1 MSDPGFV
8 HLHVHSFYSLLDGLA
23 RPSDIAATAASLGQ
37 KAVALTDHGAMYG
50 IVEFSRACIEKGVK
64 PIIGTEAY
72 ITEFG
77 RPMGGRDKMK
87 DKQNYHM
94 LLLAENEVG
103 YKNLIKLSSLA
114 QTEGFYHKPR
124 IDHELLAK
132 YSEGIIATSGC
143 MAAEIP
149 SLLNDEHH
157 TPDEVEAER
166 RLNWYLDVFGRDR
179 YFIEFQEHSIAP
191 LQKLNYKLR
200 QLADRNHVRMI
211 ATNDSHYARSTDTL
225 AHDMIL
231 CINMQTTLSDT
242 NRMSMAT
249 GEYYIKSLDEMKSA
263 LSYLEL
269 PDDAF
274 YSTGEIADR
283 CNVNV
288 EYPDFAFP
296 DIKIPDGYN
305 YDSYLEELTWKG
317 AESRYGDRL
326 QYDEVLTN
334 RIKHELNIIKGM
346 KFSVYYLIVGD
357 ICAYAQRMGI
367 WWNVRGSGAGSV
379 VAYCTG
385 ITRVDPLKYGLIF
398 ERFLNPSRHG
408 MPDFDLDFPDDSRE
422 NLIAY
427 TMHKYGERSVAQI
440 VSFSTIKSRGA
451 IKDVGRLLGQ
461 DPTYMNTLTE
471 MVPFGSSTLEDALKE
486 SPELTLN
493 YQSDANVKN
502 IVDLGMTIEGVKRN
516 MSIHPAAV
524 IITPSDVM
532 NYVPLVKPPASAVT
546 PYVTQFEYPIC
557 ESLGLLKID
566 FLGLRTLTIMRIAC
580 DLIYK
585 RYGIKYSLDTIPID
599 GEEADP
605 AFKLLQTGYTLG
617 VFQVESSGMQET
629 LRGMQPTKVEHICA
643 VVSLYRPGPMDYIPT
658 FNRRM
663 HGEEPIEYRHPK
675 MEQALGETFG
685 IMVYQEEVMQIAV
698 DLAGY
703 SGAESDNMRRAIG
716 KKKEK
721 DLKKHHE
728 MFVEGCITHSGI
740 DRQVAEDI
748 YADIL
753 KFANYGFNKAHGLDY
768 AVLSVQTA
776 WLKAVYPIEFM
787 AATLSAVKEDISEVS
802 KFVAESKRMGI
813 DVVTPDVN
821 YSEEQFAINDKNE
834 IVFALSSIKHLK
846 DSTIRE
852 IVEERKR
859 KPFKSLEDFCER
871 ISLKSASIRGVE
883 VLITSGALDRLR
895 SEDNDVIDW
904 RALLLASAQDIL
916 DYSGSIHRH
925 VKSNQMSWFG
935 EKNGLSLNLSYPPS
949 IDEEFLWKLEGE
961 VLGLMISH
969 NPVEIYYPLFNR
981 GFTPISLLGEIHEG
995 AKIKTLG
1002 LVRDVKSI
1010 VTKKGDMM
1018 GFLTLDDNA
1027 NSLPVTIFPKSYAK
1041 YASIM
1046 KNGNVLMLAGKLDF
1060 SKGSVGV
1067 IADFLEVAPSLQ

>member
-1 MSDPGFV
+1 
-8 HLHVHSFYSLLDGLA
+8 
-23 RPSDIAATAASLGQ
+23 
-37 KAVALTDHGAMYG
+37 
-50 IVEFSRACIEKGVK
+50 
-64 PIIGTEAY
+64 
-72 ITEFG
+72 
-77 RPMGGRDKMK
+77 MK

-502 IVDLGMTIEGVKRN
+502 IVDL
-516 MSIHPAAV
+516 
-524 IITPSDVM
+524 
-532 NYVPLVKPPASAVT
+532 
-546 PYVTQFEYPIC
+546 
-557 ESLGLLKID
+557 
-566 FLGLRTLTIMRIAC
+566 
-580 DLIYK
+580 
-585 RYGIKYSLDTIPID
+585 
-599 GEEADP
+599 
-605 AFKLLQTGYTLG
+605 
-617 VFQVESSGMQET
+617 
-629 LRGMQPTKVEHICA
+629 
-643 VVSLYRPGPMDYIPT
+643 
-658 FNRRM
+658 
-663 HGEEPIEYRHPK
+663 
-675 MEQALGETFG
+675 
-685 IMVYQEEVMQIAV
+685 
-698 DLAGY
+698 
-703 SGAESDNMRRAIG
+703 
-716 KKKEK
+716 
-721 DLKKHHE
+721 
-728 MFVEGCITHSGI
+728 
-740 DRQVAEDI
+740 
-748 YADIL
+748 
-753 KFANYGFNKAHGLDY
+753 
-768 AVLSVQTA
+768 
-776 WLKAVYPIEFM
+776 
-787 AATLSAVKEDISEVS
+787 
-802 KFVAESKRMGI
+802 
-813 DVVTPDVN
+813 
-821 YSEEQFAINDKNE
+821 
-834 IVFALSSIKHLK
+834 
-846 DSTIRE
+846 
-852 IVEERKR
+852 
-859 KPFKSLEDFCER
+859 
-871 ISLKSASIRGVE
+871 
-883 VLITSGALDRLR
+883 
-895 SEDNDVIDW
+895 
-904 RALLLASAQDIL
+904 
-916 DYSGSIHRH
+916 
-925 VKSNQMSWFG
+925 
-935 EKNGLSLNLSYPPS
+935 
-949 IDEEFLWKLEGE
+949 
-961 VLGLMISH
+961 
-969 NPVEIYYPLFNR
+969 
-981 GFTPISLLGEIHEG
+981 
-995 AKIKTLG
+995 
-1002 LVRDVKSI
+1002 
-1010 VTKKGDMM
+1010 
-1018 GFLTLDDNA
+1018 
-1027 NSLPVTIFPKSYAK
+1027 
-1041 YASIM
+1041 
-1046 KNGNVLMLAGKLDF
+1046 
-1060 SKGSVGV
+1060 
-1067 IADFLEVAPSLQ
+1067 